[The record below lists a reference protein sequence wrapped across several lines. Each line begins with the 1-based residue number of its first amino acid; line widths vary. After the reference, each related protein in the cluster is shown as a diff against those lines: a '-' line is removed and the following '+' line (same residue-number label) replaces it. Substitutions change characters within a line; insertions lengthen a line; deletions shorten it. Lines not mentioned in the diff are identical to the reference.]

1 MFEFVEKVATDIITS
16 LGNTISQMSFDA
28 SSYDAQATENDAKA
42 AQCEADASAEEASCP
57 HYKSE
62 PYETTDDDGNTVTKY
77 EQVPDTAADAAAMA
91 RAATLRAEAANLKA
105 IAAALRGLAAALRGT
120 LFSMTSQQKQISQ
133 ASQDS
138 QFAIVATTKLLREGI
153 DVTKRVILSMR
164 NDYDFILVNFANPD
178 MVGHTG
184 VMEAAVNACSAVD
197 ICLSKI
203 IEKAEENFYKV
214 IILADHG
221 NADTMINEDGSI
233 CTTHTTSKVPFIIC
247 DDKVKLKSEGTLVN
261 VAPTILDYMDIAIPK
276 EMEGTCLLYTSP
288 SPRD

>member
-153 DVTKRVILSMR
+153 DVTKRVIAAF
-164 NDYDFILVNFANPD
+164 NVP
-178 MVGHTG
+178 
-184 VMEAAVNACSAVD
+184 EARVD
-197 ICLSKI
+197 IC
-203 IEKAEENFYKV
+203 
-214 IILADHG
+214 
-221 NADTMINEDGSI
+221 
-233 CTTHTTSKVPFIIC
+233 
-247 DDKVKLKSEGTLVN
+247 
-261 VAPTILDYMDIAIPK
+261 
-276 EMEGTCLLYTSP
+276 
-288 SPRD
+288 RRR